1 MMYEETTRSHHPS
14 STTRR
19 RFFIFD
25 CLPYSN
31 CSVDNILGASGHKSD
46 PVAFLFGFY
55 KREGIMKVLLLRH
68 GESAN
73 NALFKHIERTRP
85 DASREELF
93 EQWSIKRSED
103 PPLTTHGVEQARR
116 AGKFYSSLFAQA
128 NVRVFSSPTLR
139 ALQTSKEFIRNINV
153 AAPVAVLDNLYER
166 DGIYHTRRN
175 VRSKTKKELKRI
187 FPELDFSS
195 LPDGPWYTLDHKETS
210 LEAVQR
216 SQDIVHNWLTSPSF
230 IRQNDHNVIVLVV
243 HRELINLLLVAF
255 VGGSNAYFF
264 HDNTATSLIDI
275 GSKDEIQFRWINR
288 MDHIHMSESRALL

>member
-1 MMYEETTRSHHPS
+1 MRDDDIDERQDY
-14 STTRR
+14 
-19 RFFIFD
+19 FD

-31 CSVDNILGASGHKSD
+31 CYVDIILGASEQKSAL
-46 PVAFLFGFY
+46 VALLFGTY
-55 KREGIMKVLLLRH
+55 KREGIMKILLLRH

-166 DGIYHTRRN
+166 DGIYHTHRN

-187 FPELDFSS
+187 FPEFDFSS
-195 LPDGPWYTLDHKETS
+195 LPAGPWYTLDHKETS

-275 GSKDEIQFRWINR
+275 GSKDDIQFRWINR